1 MAGAVP
7 DIITKSPFPGKPMQ
21 HARPSNFSTIT
32 PRTFAR
38 PDRKGMPMLYRP
50 PPSRFGRKIKLLA
63 LIADTIVLSSIV
75 HSQSAG
81 PNLQPTEQQ
90 LKQKARVQNVAEIPY
105 ESVPG
110 FFKLPPGLY
119 IGEAMGV
126 ATNSKGHIFVFT
138 RSAITRLF
146 EFDAEGNYVREI
158 GHELYGFVF
167 AHTVRVD
174 RHDNVWAVDEGSNM
188 AIKFNPQGRV
198 EMVIGRRPPAVSGV
212 PEMSDRPGPLNTPA
226 LPYVLDRPTDIG
238 WDAHDNIF
246 ISDGYGNARV
256 VKYDADGHFLAE
268 TPGLGKGPGQLDLPH
283 SLQVDNQGNVY
294 VADRS
299 NNRIQVFD
307 SNLKVKAIF
316 DNVGQPWTLC
326 ITPGPHQYLYSSNSF
341 PDVSNS
347 VLKPFTGEIYKL
359 ELDGTVLGR
368 FGKPG
373 KALGQFSTTHGIDCR
388 FENQLY
394 ISEITSWRIQ
404 KILLHPSTAPSNGVK
419 P

>member
-1 MAGAVP
+1 
-7 DIITKSPFPGKPMQ
+7 
-21 HARPSNFSTIT
+21 
-32 PRTFAR
+32 
-38 PDRKGMPMLYRP
+38 MLYRP
-50 PPSRFGRKIKLLA
+50 PPNQFRRSIRA
-63 LIADTIVLSSIV
+63 IAWMACAIVLPAIMQAQAAS
-75 HSQSAG
+75 

-90 LKQKARVQNVAEIPY
+90 LRQKAEAQNVPEIPY

-119 IGEAMGV
+119 LGEAMGV

-138 RSAITRLF
+138 RSATTRLF
-146 EFDAEGNYVREI
+146 EFDPQGKFVQEI

-167 AHTVRVD
+167 AHSVRVD
-174 RHDNVWAVDEGSNM
+174 RYDNVWVVDEGSNM
-188 AIKFNPQGRV
+188 VIKFNPQGRV
-198 EMVIGRRPPAVSGV
+198 EMLIGRRPSASAGAT
-212 PEMSDRPGPLNTPA
+212 EMSDRPGPLNTPP

-238 WDAHDNIF
+238 WDPHDNIF
-246 ISDGYGNARV
+246 VSDGYGNARV
-256 VKYDADGHFLAE
+256 VKYDPDGRFVAE

-307 SNLKVKAIF
+307 NDLKVKAIYT
-316 DNVGQPWTLC
+316 NVGQPWTLC

-341 PDVSNS
+341 PDVNNS

-373 KALGQFSTTHGIDCR
+373 KSLGEFSTTHGIDCR
-388 FENQLY
+388 FDNQLY
-394 ISEITSWRIQ
+394 VSEITSWRVQ
-404 KILLHPSTAPSNGVK
+404 KIILHPASAPSNGAQ